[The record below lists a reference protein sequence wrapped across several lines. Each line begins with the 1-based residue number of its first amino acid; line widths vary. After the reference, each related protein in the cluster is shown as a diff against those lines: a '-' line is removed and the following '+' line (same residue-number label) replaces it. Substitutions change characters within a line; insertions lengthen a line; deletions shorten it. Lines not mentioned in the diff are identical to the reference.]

1 MSFPAPFLSS
11 FKTPV
16 CSVIPMDWRAVS
28 RSRSRISMDWRPQ
41 SRSRSRPPLA
51 MGYDQSILSAQFDGQ
66 IPFPSSEHGTSTS
79 QSHGYMRRNTGD
91 TRLLATSSSIPIPG
105 TSTLPTNRHPPS
117 LQTTLSAV
125 QEGGVPVQY
134 SSPSRHNAHVHQ
146 MTHSL
151 SALNTP
157 AFHPSSLPSFGLHGL
172 SKFPVEDQQPKPRVF
187 PRHVRK
193 TSFDHT
199 VEKEGIFVG
208 PSGRHQ
214 VNGKPLSPDSL
225 LGQKRPAETPHAE
238 SLLRADPSNILGN
251 DPRPSHPQD
260 ADQYVT
266 NGSFPST
273 TFNFSCAPFEGMFDL
288 PAHGNSV
295 THNEYCHM
303 LHASDEGQ
311 PSDMRFH
318 DSAPHSLNGVTY
330 TPSVGSPSGVNEGL
344 SAVAAANAAMA
355 EGYAHP
361 NAGNYI
367 SDDLECHHILGL
379 PFSID
384 PSVGLTQGPYTV
396 DPTHILPVEHGGDV
410 LLQSYHASPSSDW
423 GNGVPTSSTAS
434 PEPYTTSSASSP
446 PSFEGVP
453 SSNART
459 QSRRMA
465 STKRVAQDMQ
475 RKKSVSGNPAAD
487 SRSSTSTPDLT
498 LEGCS
503 GATAKGGSDDGE
515 QAPTSCT
522 NCQTTNTPLWRRDPE
537 GQPLCKA
544 GFCFVARCQADCIFF
559 SGNACGLFYVGVP
572 RVYYEAVANVLV

>member
-1 MSFPAPFLSS
+1 VSVHLSSPPFFLSS

-51 MGYDQSILSAQFDGQ
+51 MGYDQGIMSAQFDGQ
-66 IPFPSSEHGTSTS
+66 IPFPSS
-79 QSHGYMRRNTGD
+79 GYMRRNTGD
-91 TRLLATSSSIPIPG
+91 TRTSSSIPIPG
-105 TSTLPTNRHPPS
+105 TSALPANRHPSSS
-117 LQTTLSAV
+117 LQSALSAV
-125 QEGGVPVQY
+125 QEGPVPVQY
-134 SSPSRHNAHVHQ
+134 SRHNAPVHQ

-172 SKFPVEDQQPKPRVF
+172 SKFPMEEQQPKPRVF

-199 VEKEGIFVG
+199 VEREGIFVG

-238 SLLRADPSNILGN
+238 SLLRADPSNIVGH
-251 DPRPSHPQD
+251 DPRPSQPQD

-288 PAHGNSV
+288 PAHGNSIA
-295 THNEYCHM
+295 HNEFCHM
-303 LHASDEGQ
+303 LHPSDDGQ
-311 PSDMRFH
+311 PSFH
-318 DSAPHSLNGVTY
+318 DSAPHSLNGVAY
-330 TPSVGSPSGVNEGL
+330 TPSVGSPSGVNDGL
-344 SAVAAANAAMA
+344 SVAVA
-355 EGYAHP
+355 GYAHP

-367 SDDLECHHILGL
+367 TDDLECHHILGL
-379 PFSID
+379 PFSTLD
-384 PSVGLTQGPYTV
+384 PSVGLAQGTYTV

-423 GNGVPTSSTAS
+423 GNGVPTSTTAS

-446 PSFEGVP
+446 PSFEGVS

-459 QSRRMA
+459 QSRRIA
-465 STKRVAQDMQ
+465 STKRVAQDLQ
-475 RKKSVSGNPAAD
+475 RKKSVSGPGNTAAD

-503 GATAKGGSDDGE
+503 GAPAKGSSDDGE

-544 GFCFVARCQADCIFF
+544 GFGFVPRCQADWMFF
-559 SGNACGLFYVGVP
+559 FFFPQVTPVDYSL
-572 RVYYEAVANVLV
+572 